1 MGKYRE
7 VNDELVALVAEH
19 KSGKEISRILSLD
32 YSTVHAKLRKLGL
45 NLHNYHNELKFDNTV
60 FDVIDS
66 EEKAYWLG
74 FLYADGSVSS
84 RSNTVE
90 LSLKGEDRNHL
101 EKFKN
106 FLKCRREIKVSQS
119 KIGDKIYTRCRYSV
133 TDLHFK
139 ERLVELGCLTNKSLT
154 LQFPNASIFKEKSLI
169 LDFIRGYVDGDG
181 YLGFTKS
188 GRLQLEIIGTK
199 EFLQGMLNFLSLPAT
214 LYYKDKR
221 TKHNTYFISITCN
234 KADYVAK
241 LLYGK
246 ATIYLE
252 RKYNR
257 FCRAVQ

>member
-7 VNDELVALVAEH
+7 VNNELVALVAEH
-19 KSGKEISRILSLD
+19 KTGKEISRILNLD

-60 FDVIDS
+60 FDSIDS

-84 RSNTVE
+84 KNNTVE
-90 LSLKGEDRNHL
+90 LSLKGDDKNHL

-106 FLKCRREIKVSQS
+106 FLKCRREVNVSQI
-119 KIGDKIYTRCRYSV
+119 KLKDKVYTRCRYSV
-133 TDLHFK
+133 TNPHFK
-139 ERLVELGCLTNKSLT
+139 ERLIELGCLPNKSLI
-154 LQFPNASIFKEKSLI
+154 LQFPNTSIFKEESLV

-188 GRLQLEIIGTK
+188 GRLQIEIIGTK

-221 TKHNTYFISITCN
+221 AKHNTYFISINCN

>member
-7 VNDELVALVAEH
+7 VNDELIALVAEH
-19 KSGKEISRILSLD
+19 KSGKEISRILGLD

-45 NLHNYHNELKFDNTV
+45 NLYNYHNELKFDNTV
-60 FDVIDS
+60 FDLIDS

-74 FLYADGSVSS
+74 FLYADGNVGLKN
-84 RSNTVE
+84 NTVE

-101 EKFKN
+101 EKFRN
-106 FLKCRREIKVSQS
+106 FLKCRREVKISQS
-119 KIGDKIYTRCRYSV
+119 KIRDKTYARCRYSV
-133 TDLHFK
+133 TDSHFK
-139 ERLVELGCLTNKSLT
+139 ERLVELGCVPKKSLI
-154 LQFPNASIFKEKSLI
+154 LQFPDASIFKEKNLI

-181 YLGFTKS
+181 CLGFTKS

-199 EFLQGMLNFLSLPAT
+199 EFLQGVLNFLSLPST
-214 LYYKDKR
+214 PHHKDKR
-221 TKHNTYFISITCN
+221 TKNNTYFICVTCN

-246 ATIYLE
+246 ATVYLE